1 MSKAEEVRTYT
12 TLLKDQEP
20 LTIKQ
25 FLLDL
30 EYGKDLVDSILSW
43 DEEGDKDMD
52 NSGNGVNM
60 GDRDDAGTDDDITNK
75 DNASW

>member
-1 MSKAEEVRTYT
+1 MMLE
-12 TLLKDQEP
+12 DQEP

-25 FLLDL
+25 FLLDP

-52 NSGNGVNM
+52 NNGNGVNM